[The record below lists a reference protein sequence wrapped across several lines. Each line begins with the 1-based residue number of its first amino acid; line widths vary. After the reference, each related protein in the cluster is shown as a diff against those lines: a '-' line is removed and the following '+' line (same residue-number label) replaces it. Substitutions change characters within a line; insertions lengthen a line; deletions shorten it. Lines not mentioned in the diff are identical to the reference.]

1 MFKRTLLAASVA
13 ALGLVGPALA
23 DDVLIVDV
31 AELSGAGAAAGGVW
45 HDGVVMGFDDVNAA
59 GGILGRMVDLQGYD
73 SQTDPMNSR
82 GMVQRA
88 IDDGTY
94 VLMGTVYSSSTI
106 VNMLVAQQN
115 GMPQFT
121 GSEAPSITAQ
131 GNPYI
136 FRTAFGAQMGL
147 PKIGAYLANDMDIS
161 RIAIVWANTEFGR
174 GGYDAFMSVA
184 ADEGMEV
191 VADIPTEQAQ
201 VDFAADVTRVISSG
215 AEAVFVYLTEE
226 ESARFLIAAR
236 QQGLSIPMAGD
247 TVLVS
252 QRVIDLAGDAA
263 NGAMGHVGLSAS
275 APVPA
280 IQEFSTRFQERFG
293 YTPDHNAIKGYIGAW
308 TVRYVTELIGDFDRE
323 AFAQRMHGLCLD
335 AATYPGVLMDVC
347 WDDTGEISRES
358 FLVEV
363 VDGQQVIT
371 RTLAA
376 N

>member
-1 MFKRTLLAASVA
+1 LK
-13 ALGLVGPALA
+13 
-23 DDVLIVDV
+23 
-31 AELSGAGAAAGGVW
+31 
-45 HDGVVMGFDDVNAA
+45 
-59 GGILGRMVDLQGYD
+59 
-73 SQTDPMNSR
+73 
-82 GMVQRA
+82 
-88 IDDGTY
+88 
-94 VLMGTVYSSSTI
+94 
-106 VNMLVAQQN
+106 
-115 GMPQFT
+115 
-121 GSEAPSITAQ
+121 
-131 GNPYI
+131 
-136 FRTAFGAQMGL
+136 GL
-147 PKIGAYLANDMDIS
+147 PKIGSYLADDLGVS

-174 GGYDAFMSVA
+174 GGYDAFMTVD

-263 NGAMGHVGLSAS
+263 NGALGHVGLSAA
-275 APVPA
+275 APIPA
-280 IQEFSTRFQERFG
+280 IQEMSGRFEERFG
-293 YTPDHNAIKGYIGAW
+293 YVHDQNAIKGYLGAW

-323 AFAQRMHGLCLD
+323 AFAKRMNGLCLD
-335 AATYPGVLMDVC
+335 AANYPNILMDVC
-347 WDDTGEISRES
+347 WDETGEISRAS

-363 VDGQQVIT
+363 VDGAQVIT
-371 RTLAA
+371 RMLPA